1 MDVLAGTALGIASA
15 VLVAHAFSR
24 FRSRSV
30 ATDAEPM
37 EDDAR
42 IVAVMPSYGDVPR
55 PALVQAVLEHV
66 DELVL
71 VDDGSGPEVAAR
83 LDAVAEEWNV
93 TLVRLSERAGKGS
106 AVLAG
111 VDRVRADA
119 DAVLIVDAD
128 GQHSPSAIPGFLE
141 AARSAE
147 LVIGDRFDDLGRMP
161 WHRRLANR
169 ITRRLFQFAT
179 GRKVRDTQNG
189 MRLIRG
195 RALETLPSGGYEAET
210 AHLRSMLTEGHRVA
224 WVPVPT
230 IYGEERSSFRPIR
243 DGARV
248 WWALA
253 RPLEPHARPHS
264 RSRFRSAFPPRRRT
278 RSELPG
284 TPAKAQRQRPSP
296 ATVA

>member
-1 MDVLAGTALGIASA
+1 LP
-15 VLVAHAFSR
+15 R
-24 FRSRSV
+24 FRSRSG
-30 ATDAEPM
+30 ATDVEPPK
-37 EDDAR
+37 DDDR
-42 IVAVMPSYGDVPR
+42 VVAVMPSYDDVPQ
-55 PALVQAVLEHV
+55 PALAQAVLDHV

-71 VDDGSGPEVAAR
+71 VDDGSSPAVAAR
-83 LDAVAEEWNV
+83 LDELAHEFGL
-93 TLVRLSERAGKGS
+93 TLVRLPERAGKGS

-119 DAVLIVDAD
+119 DAVLTVDAD
-128 GQHSPSAIPGFLE
+128 GQHSPSAIPAFLD
-141 AARSAE
+141 AAQSAE
-147 LVIGDRFDDLGRMP
+147 LVIGDRFADLKRMP
-161 WHRRLANR
+161 WHRQLANR
-169 ITRRLFQFAT
+169 TTRRLFELVT

-210 AHLRSMLTEGHRVA
+210 AHLRRVLIDGHTVA

-253 RPLEPHARPHS
+253 RPIEPETGG
-264 RSRFRSAFPPRRRT
+264 RT
-278 RSELPG
+278 PVPVSDLRAPW
-284 TPAKAQRQRPSP
+284 PAEG
-296 ATVA
+296 